1 MKNLKSKIQ
10 NINFKIRFMSLASV
24 VLLFGS
30 ANKPQLST
38 DTYSTLAAP
47 RWTYMH
53 MIKDNGRIISG
64 LVYKAIYEMNIGFT
78 KMYYL
83 SYFAGIIF
91 AALAVITL
99 AGVILKLSKCS
110 EYTAVLISG
119 TVIANLYS
127 FEYYMFIETGL
138 FMLGLFAVTLA
149 VSKTVDW
156 FETGSKKYLFLT
168 LLCLII
174 SVEIYQTHLA
184 IYIIALAPIVMYYSK
199 SVRSFIVNNIVI
211 LGEYTAA
218 MIVGIVPT
226 KYIFKSGRVQTAG
239 SILNLSVLSS
249 IRDNYIHTLNV
260 IPHYRYALLIALVL
274 ALSLVFIFL
283 EKENKLVK
291 IFSVI
296 YVSTVTIGISF
307 APYILSVSD
316 DYSARILYPVMSI
329 IGVLAFNMVLN
340 LKVKENVSHGYAVKF
355 LFCTLFMCLIV
366 KSMFFAR
373 IFNDRYSINRM
384 DNLLANAIQ
393 SKITEYETET
403 GITVTNIAFY
413 NDMYRMRSYPNIR
426 TSNINLKMF
435 DTTWSDM
442 DGINYYTGKSYWES
456 EPKDEYKKY
465 FADKNWDGYSEE
477 QLIFDGDTLHLCLF

>member
-1 MKNLKSKIQ
+1 MESLKSKIQ
-10 NINFKIRFMSLASV
+10 KINFKIWFMSLASI

-64 LVYKAIYEMNIGFT
+64 LVYKAVYDLNIGFI
-78 KMYYL
+78 KIYYL

-91 AALAVITL
+91 AALAVMML
-99 AGVILKLSKCS
+99 ANVILKLSKCS
-110 EYTAVLISG
+110 EYTATIISC
-119 TVIANLYS
+119 TIIANLYS
-127 FEYYMFIETGL
+127 FEYYLFIETGL
-138 FMLGLFAVTLA
+138 FMLSLFSVTLA
-149 VSKTVDW
+149 VSKTVAW
-156 FETGSKKYLFLT
+156 FDTGDKKQLFSV
-168 LLCLII
+168 LLCLVV

-184 IYIIALAPIVMYYSK
+184 IYIIALAPIIMYYSK
-199 SVRSFIVNNIVI
+199 SVRSFVVNNIVV
-211 LGEYTAA
+211 LCRYTAA

-249 IRDNYIHTLNV
+249 VRDNYIHTLNV
-260 IPHYRYALLIALVL
+260 IPHYRYILLIAFVL
-274 ALSLVFIFL
+274 ILSFVFIFAA
-283 EKENKLVK
+283 KENRVIKT
-291 IFSVI
+291 FSVI
-296 YVSTVTIGISF
+296 YVSVVTIGISF
-307 APYILSVSD
+307 APYILSVSY

-340 LKVKENVSHGYAVKF
+340 LRVKDNNIHGYTVK
-355 LFCTLFMCLIV
+355 LVFCTLFMCLIV
-366 KSMFFAR
+366 KSMFFTR
-373 IFNDRYSINRM
+373 IFNDRYSINRI

-403 GITVTNIAFY
+403 GITVTNVAFY
-413 NDMYRMRSYPNIR
+413 NDMYRTRSYPNIR

-465 FADKNWDGYSEE
+465 FANKNWDGYDEG